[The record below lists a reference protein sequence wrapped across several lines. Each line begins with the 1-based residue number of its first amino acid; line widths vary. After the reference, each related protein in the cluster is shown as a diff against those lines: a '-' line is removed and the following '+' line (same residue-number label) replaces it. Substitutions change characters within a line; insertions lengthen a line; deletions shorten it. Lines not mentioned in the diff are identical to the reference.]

1 MDINELRG
9 LSTAMLLVAFIGLV
23 FWAYSSKRKSEFDE
37 AAQLPFAD
45 ENNAGDPVKP
55 SPGESNHE

>member
-9 LSTAMLLVAFIGLV
+9 LSTVLMMIAFIGLV
-23 FWAYSSKRKSEFDE
+23 FWAYSGKRKTEFDE

-45 ENNAGDPVKP
+45 EKIDDNNARPGDK
-55 SPGESNHE
+55 EL

>member
-9 LSTAMLLVAFIGLV
+9 LSTVLMMIAFIGLV
-23 FWAYSSKRKSEFDE
+23 FWAYSGKRKTEFDE

-45 ENNAGDPVKP
+45 EKIDDNYARPGDK
-55 SPGESNHE
+55 EL